1 MIFDIYLHKYIL
13 IMLKNINKILNHLI
27 IIAILFLIGKNSYD
41 NHIEKQK
48 LSQPKYE
55 FIMSLDEAKTH
66 FPEADSISH
75 DGISSYQI
83 YENGENIGQAV
94 NTSPFSD
101 NIFGYNGTTPLTIY
115 IDGNDK
121 IIEVEVCPN
130 KESRGFMDK
139 VLKSGHTKSWNGL
152 TINEALNY
160 QVDAVSGCT
169 YTSTAI
175 SQSLQIRLQ
184 ELTSQK
190 AKLHS
195 WDWNLFVKQLCVLI
209 VTILALICFFNPK
222 KTKKLRIITL
232 SLSILILGFWTNS
245 LLSLAMLYN
254 WITNGISLTMQWVI
268 ILIAAV
274 SIILPWITKKSF
286 YCQYLCPFGAVQEFA
301 GMIPVKKIT
310 VSAKLYKFF
319 AVLRKVILLTLLVLL
334 ASGITFDLSMVE
346 PFSIF
351 SYQTIIFEVALLTAV
366 IVVASIFIKKPWCN
380 YICPTGTVLKSG
392 MWK

>member
-1 MIFDIYLHKYIL
+1 
-13 IMLKNINKILNHLI
+13 MLKNINKILNHLI

>member
-1 MIFDIYLHKYIL
+1 MSKIINKALNIL
-13 IMLKNINKILNHLI
+13 IIT
-27 IIAILFLIGKNSYD
+27 AILFLIGKNSY
-41 NHIEKQK
+41 NKHIEKQR

-55 FIMSLDEAKTH
+55 FVMSIDEAKTH
-66 FPEADSISH
+66 FPKADSISRNENN
-75 DGISSYQI
+75 SYHI
-83 YENGENIGQAV
+83 YENGNIIGLAV

-101 NIFGYNGTTPLTIY
+101 DIFGYNSITPLTIY
-115 IDGNDK
+115 IDENDK

-130 KESRGFMDK
+130 KESRGYMNK
-139 VLKSGHTKSWNGL
+139 VLKSGYLKSWDGL
-152 TINEALNY
+152 DIVEALNH

-195 WDWNLFVKQLCVLI
+195 WDWNLFTKQLCVLI

-232 SLSILILGFWTNS
+232 SLSILILGFWSNS
-245 LLSLAMLYN
+245 LLSLAMFYN
-254 WITNGISLTMQWVI
+254 WITNGISLTMQLVI
-268 ILIAAV
+268 IFIAAV
-274 SIILPWITKKSF
+274 SIILPLVTKKSF
-286 YCQYLCPFGAVQEFA
+286 YCQYLCPFGAVQEFV

-334 ASGITFDLSMVE
+334 ASGVTFDLSMVE

-380 YICPTGTVLKSG
+380 YICPTGTIFKLT

>member
-1 MIFDIYLHKYIL
+1 MSKI
-13 IMLKNINKILNHLI
+13 INKALNILI
-27 IIAILFLIGKNSYD
+27 IIAILFLIGKNSY
-41 NHIEKQK
+41 NKHIEKQR

-55 FIMSLDEAKTH
+55 FVMSLDEAKTH
-66 FPEADSISH
+66 FPKADSISRNENN
-75 DGISSYQI
+75 SYHI
-83 YENGENIGQAV
+83 YENGNIIGLAV

-101 NIFGYNGTTPLTIY
+101 DIFGYNSITPLTIY
-115 IDGNDK
+115 IDENDK

-130 KESRGFMDK
+130 KESRGYMNK
-139 VLKSGHTKSWNGL
+139 VLKSGYLKSWDGL
-152 TINEALNY
+152 DIVEALNH
-160 QVDAVSGCT
+160 QIDAVSGCT

-195 WDWNLFVKQLCVLI
+195 WDWNLFAKQLCVLI

-232 SLSILILGFWTNS
+232 SLSILILGFWSNS
-245 LLSLAMLYN
+245 LLSLAMFYN
-254 WITNGISLTMQWVI
+254 WITNGISLTMQLVI
-268 ILIAAV
+268 IFIAAV
-274 SIILPWITKKSF
+274 SIILPLVTKKSF
-286 YCQYLCPFGAVQEFA
+286 YCQYLCPFGAVQEFV

-319 AVLRKVILLTLLVLL
+319 SILRKVILLTLLVLL
-334 ASGITFDLSMVE
+334 ASGVTFDLSMVE

>member
-1 MIFDIYLHKYIL
+1 MSKIINKALNIL
-13 IMLKNINKILNHLI
+13 IIT
-27 IIAILFLIGKNSYD
+27 AILFLIGKNSY
-41 NHIEKQK
+41 NKHIEKQK

-55 FIMSLDEAKTH
+55 FVMSLDEAKTH
-66 FPEADSISH
+66 FPKADSIFRNENN
-75 DGISSYQI
+75 SYHI
-83 YENGENIGQAV
+83 YENGNIIGLAV

-101 NIFGYNGTTPLTIY
+101 DIFGYNSITPLTIY
-115 IDGNDK
+115 IDENDK

-130 KESRGFMDK
+130 KESRGYMNK
-139 VLKSGHTKSWNGL
+139 VLKSGYLKSWDGL
-152 TINEALNY
+152 DIVEALNH
-160 QVDAVSGCT
+160 QIDAVSGCT

-195 WDWNLFVKQLCVLI
+195 WDWNLFAKQLCVLI

-232 SLSILILGFWTNS
+232 LLSMLILGFWSNS
-245 LLSLAMLYN
+245 LLSLAMFYN
-254 WITNGISLTMQWVI
+254 WITNGISLTMQLVI
-268 ILIAAV
+268 IFIAAV

-319 AVLRKVILLTLLVLL
+319 SILRKVILLTLLVLL
-334 ASGITFDLSMVE
+334 ASGVTFDLSMVE

-380 YICPTGTVLKSG
+380 YICPTGTIFKLG